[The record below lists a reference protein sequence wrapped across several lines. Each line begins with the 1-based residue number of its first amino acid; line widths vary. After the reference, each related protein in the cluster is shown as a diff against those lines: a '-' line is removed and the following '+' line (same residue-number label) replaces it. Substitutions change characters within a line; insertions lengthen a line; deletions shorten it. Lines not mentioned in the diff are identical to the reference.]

1 MNLTKAVKEKYK
13 KPLAS
18 CTNEEIYVCLLEQVK
33 ELAKEKEAADDTGKV
48 PAKGTAAKKATAK
61 TGKRKLYY
69 ISAEFLIG
77 KLLSNNLINL
87 GLYDE
92 VKKELASA
100 GKNLAEIEELE
111 PEPSLGN
118 GGLGRLAACFVDS
131 IATLGLNGD
140 GVGLNYHYGL
150 FKQVFDKKHLQQETP
165 NPWIE
170 KESWLTRTET
180 SYQVPFGGFTV
191 TSRLYDLDVTGY
203 NNHSTRLRLFD
214 LESVDESIV
223 KDGIDF
229 DKTEIEKNLTLFL
242 YPDDSDDKGRLLRV
256 YQQYFMVSNAA
267 QLILDECIARGS
279 DLHDLADY
287 AAVQIND
294 THPSMVIPE
303 LIRLLGQHGI
313 LMDEAI
319 SIVSKVCAYTN
330 HTILAEALEKWPIA
344 FLEKAVPQ
352 LMPIIRE
359 LDNRI
364 RATVKDE
371 TTYII
376 QNGLVHMAH
385 MDIHYGYS
393 VNGVAYLHTEILKN
407 TELNN
412 FYKLYPERFNNKTN
426 GITFRRWLMECN
438 PELSALISSLIG
450 EGWKKDAM
458 ELEKLGQFVSD
469 PAVLAKLLDVKAE
482 KKAQL
487 VSYLK
492 DTQGMVL
499 NPDSIF
505 DIQIKRLH
513 EYKRQQ
519 MNALYVIHKYL
530 EIKAGKIPKKPI
542 TVLFGAK
549 AAPAYVI
556 AKDIIHLIL
565 CLQELINKDPKVSPH
580 LKVFMVENYNVT
592 LAEKLIPAC
601 DISEQISL
609 ASKEASGTGNMKFML
624 NGTLTLGTM
633 DGANVEIAGLVGKDN
648 IFTFGESSETVIAR
662 YERGDYKSKD
672 WYEKDK
678 DLKAAVDFIV
688 GKEMMKIGQKENL
701 ERLYKELLNKD
712 WFMTFPDFQDYVKTR
727 EEAYAA
733 YTDRTE
739 WAKKMLVNISK
750 AGFFSSDRT
759 IAQYNEEIWKLS

>member
-1 MNLTKAVKEKYK
+1 MDLTKAVKETYK

-18 CTNEEIYVCLLEQVK
+18 CTNEEIYICLLEQVK
-33 ELAKEKEAADDTGKV
+33 KLAKEKE
-48 PAKGTAAKKATAK
+48 TAVEG

-92 VKKELASA
+92 VKKELAAA
-100 GKNLAEIEELE
+100 GKSLAEIEELE

-150 FKQVFDKKHLQQETP
+150 FRQVFNKKHLQQETP
-165 NPWIE
+165 NPWME
-170 KESWLTRTET
+170 NESWLTKTEN

-319 SIVSKVCAYTN
+319 AIVSKVCAYTN

-426 GITFRRWLMECN
+426 GITFRRWLMACN
-438 PELSALISSLIG
+438 PELSALITSLIG

-469 PAVLAKLLDVKAE
+469 PSVLTKLLDVKAE

-492 DTQGMVL
+492 NTQGLEL

-505 DIQIKRLH
+505 DIQVKRLH

-530 EIKAGKIPKKPI
+530 EIKAGKLPKKPI

-565 CLQELINKDPKVSPH
+565 CLQELINKDPEVSPH
-580 LKVFMVENYNVT
+580 LNVFMVENYNVT

-624 NGTLTLGTM
+624 NGALTLGTM
-633 DGANVEIAGLVGKDN
+633 DGANVEIAELVGKDN

-662 YERGDYKSKD
+662 YERGDYRSKD

-688 GKEMMKIGQKENL
+688 GKDMMKIGQKENL

-712 WFMTFPDFQDYVKTR
+712 WFMTFPDFEDYVKTR

-733 YTDRTE
+733 YSDRTE
-739 WAKKMLVNISK
+739 WAKKMLINISK

-759 IAQYNEEIWKLS
+759 IAQYNEDIWHL